1 MGSQWWKT
9 MIKNCTKLCCG
20 LAMSRKNDQKLRQAM
35 LWVCN
40 VEKQW
45 SKIASSYVMGWQCW
59 ETVIKNWVKLCNGY
73 AMLRNNDRK
82 FCQAMLWV
90 LNVEKQWSKI
100 ASCYVMGS
108 QCWKKNDQILRQ
120 AMLWV
125 GNAEKQWRKF
135 ASSYVMGLQCW
146 QLSNI
151 ASSYVMA
158 SQCLKIMIKNC
169 LQLCYWFAV
178 MKNNDQKLRQAIWWV
193 CSGEKQWSKIASS
206 YLIGSQ
212 WWKTMIRNCVKLF
225 DGFAV
230 VKNNDQKLRQAIW
243 LVRNGEKQWSKI
255 ASNYLMGLQWWKTM
269 IKNCV
274 KVC

>member
-20 LAMSRKNDQKLRQAM
+20 LAMLRKNDQKLRQAM

-212 WWKTMIRNCVKLF
+212 WWKTMIKNCVKLF

-230 VKNNDQKLRQAIW
+230 VKNNDQKLRQGM
-243 LVRNGEKQWSKI
+243 LMVRSVEK
-255 ASNYLMGLQWWKTM
+255 
-269 IKNCV
+269 
-274 KVC
+274 

>member
-1 MGSQWWKT
+1 
-9 MIKNCTKLCCG
+9 
-20 LAMSRKNDQKLRQAM
+20 
-35 LWVCN
+35 
-40 VEKQW
+40 
-45 SKIASSYVMGWQCW
+45 MGWQCW

-212 WWKTMIRNCVKLF
+212 WWKTMIKNCVKLF

-230 VKNNDQKLRQAIW
+230 VKNNDQKLRQGM
-243 LVRNGEKQWSKI
+243 LMVRSVEK
-255 ASNYLMGLQWWKTM
+255 
-269 IKNCV
+269 
-274 KVC
+274 